1 MYKEGLC
8 NNNKNFVARVR
19 PKLPVFGIEL
29 KIYLIGRNVSLFENG
44 KKVINHSTL
53 YILYIHILS
62 GPLGY
67 SLGPFIDIYSGL
79 RDNAGIL

>member
-29 KIYLIGRNVSLFENG
+29 KIYLIDRNVSFFRKWQKSDKSLHPIYT
-44 KKVINHSTL
+44 VHT
-53 YILYIHILS
+53 YLS

-79 RDNAGIL
+79 RDNAGIF

>member
-29 KIYLIGRNVSLFENG
+29 KIYLIDRNVSLFENG

-53 YILYIHILS
+53 YILYIHIS
-62 GPLGY
+62 Q
-67 SLGPFIDIYSGL
+67 
-79 RDNAGIL
+79 AH